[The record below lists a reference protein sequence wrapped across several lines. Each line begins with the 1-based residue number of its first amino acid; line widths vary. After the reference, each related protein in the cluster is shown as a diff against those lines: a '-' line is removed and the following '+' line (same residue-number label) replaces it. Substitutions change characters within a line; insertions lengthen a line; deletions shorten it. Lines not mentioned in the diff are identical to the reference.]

1 MGKGDKKTAKGKR
14 AMGSYGKTR
23 KRKED
28 APIVVVKKEKKEKP
42 AKAEPKAKATAAK
55 KPAAKKPAA
64 KKRPQKNLND
74 SKSCLRS
81 SFFLQLCNALAT
93 INQLL

>member
-28 APIVVVKKEKKEKP
+28 APVVVVKKEKKEKP
-42 AKAEPKAKATAAK
+42 VKAEPKAKAATATK
-55 KPAAKKPAA
+55 KPAPKNQ
-64 KKRPQKNLND
+64 PQKIL
-74 SKSCLRS
+74 KHQTRCFRRY
-81 SFFLQLCNALAT
+81 FFLQLCNALAN
-93 INQLL
+93 INQQL

>member
-28 APIVVVKKEKKEKP
+28 APIIVIKKEKKEKP
-42 AKAEPKAKATAAK
+42 VKAEPKAKAASTAK
-55 KPAAKKPAA
+55 KPAAKKTTA
-64 KKRPQKNLND
+64 KK
-74 SKSCLRS
+74 
-81 SFFLQLCNALAT
+81 AE
-93 INQLL
+93 

>member
-28 APIVVVKKEKKEKP
+28 APISVVKKEKKEKP
-42 AKAEPKAKATAAK
+42 AKAEPKAKAAAATK
-55 KPAAKKPAA
+55 KPAAKKTTT
-64 KKRPQKNLND
+64 KK
-74 SKSCLRS
+74 SE
-81 SFFLQLCNALAT
+81 
-93 INQLL
+93 